1 VLDYCASDVGP
12 PRCYLSTGTGT
23 WYEGDVAQ
31 MGLTPAE
38 PVYEFPQTIGW
49 SFDFRDL
56 NNDGLL
62 DVLQASGP
70 DHGGIWSG
78 GDPFPDLLWM
88 GAQDGT
94 FIDRTAATGFGTTQ
108 NHVGMVTADF
118 DGNGALDVLFQ
129 AESNEDIP
137 RLYMNRCTQGHWTN
151 IDLLGPEQNTE
162 GFGAR
167 LEFDYG
173 TQTQIRELYA
183 IRATA
188 QGPSRVHQGLGENQ
202 FFDLKVTWPDGV
214 VTEAQNLPAD
224 RIVTAVHPDAE

>member
-1 VLDYCASDVGP
+1 
-12 PRCYLSTGTGT
+12 
-23 WYEGDVAQ
+23 
-31 MGLTPAE
+31 
-38 PVYEFPQTIGW
+38 
-49 SFDFRDL
+49 
-56 NNDGLL
+56 
-62 DVLQASGP
+62 
-70 DHGGIWSG
+70 
-78 GDPFPDLLWM
+78 
-88 GAQDGT
+88 
-94 FIDRTAATGFGTTQ
+94 
-108 NHVGMVTADF
+108 MVTADF